1 MAALAEMVRRYPPD
15 WENAET
21 WDNGNGGYFLATL
34 LGRGVQDLRPGD
46 TKVSVVRTLVA
57 DVTLDGDVV
66 PGSMHLIEFAGRDLD
81 ATQFKDY
88 VDQWQAGDFGD
99 TPLLVAEYTIG
110 YSSTGAFFYQPG
122 RAPIRTRMVLRRY
135 NGAGKDG
142 SPDMICYESIV
153 YEWMCGEALGPIYGS
168 DCVWVGFP
176 KHTCVYV
183 NSGGGGGSGSG
194 GGGGRDNP
202 GNGGSGGG
210 GGSNGDS
217 KNPVDDEDE
226 ELKYTLSC
234 PESVVRGA
242 VANCRIIFSNNADG
256 SKELAFK
263 WTSSLGAKNTGVSW
277 EGTATD
283 DVTISVSISN
293 WSDKAEISVTNRTW
307 KSPPSLDAA
316 DVKYK
321 VLPPGIAGKY
331 SVTQTLA
338 PGAGTG
344 PWSGR
349 YYVRSAP
356 TFSGELYI
364 SIDYAPKSKVS
375 TVPAYPF
382 SYESLSSAGKAAC
395 PRGQFI
401 TDRRIRY
408 RDLNYKC
415 GTSIGWTNMHAQTLR
430 HEEEH
435 QAGANRCLRS
445 TTTSNFF
452 AKLEQFTG
460 SASEANT
467 QFKGDTGMWKECLR
481 KFDKSMKYAARPTTS
496 FVPFFRYVGEN
507 WIYRIRTGGVHSGV
521 PGC

>member
-1 MAALAEMVRRYPPD
+1 MVRRYPPD

-110 YSSTGAFFYQPG
+110 YASTGAFFYQPG
-122 RAPIRTRMVLRRY
+122 REPIRTRMVLRRY
-135 NGAGKDG
+135 DSAGKNG

-176 KHTCVYV
+176 KHTCVSV
-183 NSGGGGGSGSG
+183 HSGGGGGGRTDNPVG
-194 GGGGRDNP
+194 GGGG
-202 GNGGSGGG
+202 GGSG

-217 KNPVDDEDE
+217 KDPVDDEDE
-226 ELKYTLSC
+226 ELKYTLYC

-242 VANCRIIFSNNADG
+242 VANCRIIFEDNADG

-293 WSDKAEISVTNRTW
+293 WSGKAEISVTDRTW
-307 KSPPSLDAA
+307 KSPPSLDA
-316 DVKYK
+316 KPIYK
-321 VLPPGIAGKY
+321 VLIPGRGGEFELIGFYPK
-331 SVTQTLA
+331 S
-338 PGAGTG
+338 GAGTG

-349 YYVRSAP
+349 HYVRSAP
-356 TFSGELYI
+356 TISGKIYI
-364 SIDYAPKSKVS
+364 SIDYTPKSKTT

-395 PRGQFI
+395 PRGRFI
-401 TDRRIRY
+401 TDSRISY

-415 GTSIGWTNMHAQTLR
+415 GTSIGWTNMHTQILR
-430 HEEEH
+430 HEKEH
-435 QAGANRCLRS
+435 QGA
-445 TTTSNFF
+445 
-452 AKLEQFTG
+452 
-460 SASEANT
+460 
-467 QFKGDTGMWKECLR
+467 
-481 KFDKSMKYAARPTTS
+481 
-496 FVPFFRYVGEN
+496 
-507 WIYRIRTGGVHSGV
+507 
-521 PGC
+521 PG